1 MSLGVKFNSYIIIK
15 KLILT
20 LVYFSL
26 LVSCSTETDSKP
38 NIIII
43 LADDAGY
50 SDFGFMGSDEIK
62 TPNLD
67 QLAFD
72 GVTFNNAYVS
82 ASVCS
87 PSRAGLLTGM
97 YQQRFGHECNLDS
110 DVNNSFD
117 PNQITIAEALK
128 TQGYNTG
135 LIGKWHLGDKTQNH
149 PLKNGFDYFWG
160 FISGARNYFYDPN
173 EEFRNSIR
181 NVVENYTQTKFDGYL
196 TDVLGDKAIGFI
208 NKNHQSNN
216 PFFLFLSFNAPH
228 TPMHAKDDVLEKFK
242 DNPRQV
248 YASMMWSMDEAIGN
262 VVEAL
267 KENDQ
272 YDNTIIYFLSDNG
285 AAMSNDASPFPFKGW
300 KGNQYEGGIKTPMIM
315 TWKNK
320 IKSNTQFDGFISAL
334 DIFKT
339 SLEASNVNKEYM
351 INADGKNIMN
361 YLNDNNI
368 KNENLFWRKD
378 KMATV
383 RSGDYKLIRLNDTST
398 VLYNIKKN
406 YFEDF
411 DLKINESQVHDS
423 LLKLLSSWENTLIDP
438 NWIENKNWNIVTEM
452 IYEDLMANRDI
463 RALSPKDLNNSIK

>member
-1 MSLGVKFNSYIIIK
+1 MFSSE
-15 KLILT
+15 KLPI
-20 LVYFSL
+20 SL
-26 LVSCSTETDSKP
+26 LMKRLIISLVCFSILFSCSIDSDSKP

-62 TPNLD
+62 TPNID
-67 QLAFD
+67 QLALD

-128 TQGYNTG
+128 TEGYNTG

-173 EEFRNSIR
+173 EKSRNSIR
-181 NVVENYTQTKFDGYL
+181 NVVENYSETNFEGYL
-196 TDVLGDKAIGFI
+196 TDVLGNKAVNFI
-208 NKNHQSNN
+208 DKNHQSNT

-228 TPMHAKDDVLEKFK
+228 TPMQAKNEVLEKFK
-242 DNPRQV
+242 DNPRSV

-262 VVEAL
+262 VIDGL
-267 KENDQ
+267 KENNQ

-339 SLEASNVNKEYM
+339 SLEASNVDKEFM
-351 INADGKNIMN
+351 MNADGKNIMN
-361 YLNDNNI
+361 FLNDNNI

-383 RSGDYKLIRLNDTST
+383 RSGNYKLIRLNDTST

-406 YFEDF
+406 YFED
-411 DLKINESQVHDS
+411 DNIKSKQSKIHDS
-423 LLKLLSSWENTLIDP
+423 LLILLSDWEKRLINP

-452 IYEDLMANRDI
+452 IYQDLMGNKDI
-463 RALSPKDLNNSIK
+463 RAVSPRDLN

>member
-1 MSLGVKFNSYIIIK
+1 MK
-15 KLILT
+15 KLALFFVCILT
-20 LVYFSL
+20 LI
-26 LVSCSTETDSKP
+26 SCSSINDSKP

-67 QLAFD
+67 QLALD
-72 GVTFNNAYVS
+72 GVIFNNAYVS

-128 TQGYNTG
+128 TEGYSTG

-173 EEFRNSIR
+173 EVNRNSIR
-181 NVVENYTQTKFDGYL
+181 NVVENYSQTNFEGYL
-196 TDVLGDKAIGFI
+196 TDVLGEKAIRFI
-208 NKNHQSNN
+208 DKNNQSNN

-228 TPMHAKDDVLEKFK
+228 TPMQAKEEVLEKFK

-248 YASMMWSMDEAIGN
+248 YASMMWSMDEAIGH
-262 VVEAL
+262 VIDAL
-267 KENDQ
+267 KENNQ

-285 AAMSNDASPFPFKGW
+285 AAMSNNASPFPYKGW
-300 KGNQYEGGIKTPMIM
+300 KGNQFEGGIKTPMIM

-334 DIFKT
+334 DIFIT
-339 SLEASNVNKEYM
+339 SLEVSNVNDDLM
-351 INADGKNIMN
+351 ANADGKNIMN
-361 YLNDNNI
+361 YLNDNTI
-368 KNENLFWRKD
+368 QNENLFWRKD

-383 RSGDYKLIRLNDTST
+383 RSGNYKLIKLNDTST
-398 VLYNIKKN
+398 VLYNIENN
-406 YFEDF
+406 YFEDL
-411 DLKINESQVHDS
+411 DLKLKEPSVHDS
-423 LLKLLSSWENTLIDP
+423 LFKLLLAWEDSLIDP
-438 NWIENKNWNIVTEM
+438 NWIENKDWNIVTEM
-452 IYEDLMANRDI
+452 IYEDLMANKDI
-463 RALSPKDLNNSIK
+463 RAVSPKDLN

>member
-1 MSLGVKFNSYIIIK
+1 MKR
-15 KLILT
+15 LIL
-20 LVYFSL
+20 LFVFISI
-26 LVSCSTETDSKP
+26 LVSCSSKTDSIP

-67 QLAFD
+67 QLALD

-267 KENDQ
+267 KENNQ

-320 IKSNTQFDGFISAL
+320 IKSNTHFDGFISAL
-334 DIFKT
+334 DIYKT
-339 SLEASNVNKEYM
+339 SLEASKVNNEYM

-383 RSGDYKLIRLNDTST
+383 RSGNYKLIRLNDTST
-398 VLYNIKKN
+398 VLYNIEKN

-411 DLKINESQVHDS
+411 DLKLKEPKVHDS
-423 LLKLLSSWENTLIDP
+423 LFSLLSKWENRLINP

-452 IYEDLMANRDI
+452 IYEDLMANSYI
-463 RALSPKDLNNSIK
+463 RAVSPKDLN

>member
-1 MSLGVKFNSYIIIK
+1 MKR
-15 KLILT
+15 LIL
-20 LVYFSL
+20 LFGFISI
-26 LVSCSTETDSKP
+26 LVSCSTKTDSIP

-67 QLAFD
+67 QLALD

-128 TQGYNTG
+128 TKGYNTG

-181 NVVENYTQTKFDGYL
+181 NVVENYSQTKFDGYL

-208 NKNHQSNN
+208 NKNHESNN

-267 KENDQ
+267 KENNQ

-339 SLEASNVNKEYM
+339 SLEASKVNNEYM

-398 VLYNIKKN
+398 VLYNIEKN

-411 DLKINESQVHDS
+411 DLKLKEPKVHDS
-423 LLKLLSSWENTLIDP
+423 LFGLLYKWENTLIDP
-438 NWIENKNWNIVTEM
+438 NWIENKKWNIVTEM
-452 IYEDLMANRDI
+452 IYEDLMANRNI
-463 RALSPKDLNNSIK
+463 RAVSPKDLN

>member
-1 MSLGVKFNSYIIIK
+1 MSSGVKFNSHIIIK
-15 KLILT
+15 KLILA
-20 LVYFSL
+20 LGCFSL
-26 LVSCSTETDSKP
+26 LVSCSSKTDSKP

-128 TQGYNTG
+128 TEGYNTG

-196 TDVLGDKAIGFI
+196 TDVLGDKAICFI
-208 NKNHQSNN
+208 NKNHESNN

-228 TPMHAKDDVLEKFK
+228 TPMHAKDDILEKFK
-242 DNPRQV
+242 DNPRRV

-339 SLEASNVNKEYM
+339 SLEASSVNKEYM

-411 DLKINESQVHDS
+411 DLKINEPQLHDS

-463 RALSPKDLNNSIK
+463 RALSPKDLNNSVK

>member
-1 MSLGVKFNSYIIIK
+1 MSSGVKFNSHIIIK
-15 KLILT
+15 KLILA
-20 LVYFSL
+20 LGCFSL
-26 LVSCSTETDSKP
+26 LVSCSSKTDSKP

-128 TQGYNTG
+128 TEGYNTG

-228 TPMHAKDDVLEKFK
+228 TPMHAKDDILEKFK
-242 DNPRQV
+242 DNPRRV

-339 SLEASNVNKEYM
+339 SLEVSNVKKEFM

-361 YLNDNNI
+361 YLNNNI
-368 KNENLFWRKD
+368 RNENLFWRKD

-411 DLKINESQVHDS
+411 DLKINEPQLHDS

-463 RALSPKDLNNSIK
+463 RALSPKDLNNSVK

>member
-1 MSLGVKFNSYIIIK
+1 MSLGEKFNSYIIIK
-15 KLILT
+15 KLILA
-20 LVYFSL
+20 LGCFSL
-26 LVSCSTETDSKP
+26 LLSCSSKTYSKP

-267 KENDQ
+267 KEKDQ

-452 IYEDLMANRDI
+452 IYEDLMANKEI
-463 RALSPKDLNNSIK
+463 RAVSPRDLN

>member
-1 MSLGVKFNSYIIIK
+1 MKKII
-15 KLILT
+15 LI
-20 LVYFSL
+20 FGCISIL
-26 LVSCSTETDSKP
+26 LSCSSKTDSKP
-38 NIIII
+38 NVIII

-67 QLAFD
+67 QLALD

-128 TQGYNTG
+128 TEGYSTG
-135 LIGKWHLGDKTQNH
+135 LIGKWHLGDKKQNH
-149 PLKNGFDYFWG
+149 PLNNGFDYFWG

-173 EEFRNSIR
+173 EVNRNSIR
-181 NVVENYTQTKFDGYL
+181 NVVENYSQTKFDGYL
-196 TDVLGDKAIGFI
+196 TDVLGDKAISFI
-208 NKNHQSNN
+208 DKNYQSNN

-228 TPMHAKDDVLEKFK
+228 TPMHAKKEVLEKFK
-242 DNPRQV
+242 DNPRKV

-262 VVEAL
+262 VIKSL
-267 KENDQ
+267 KENNQ

-339 SLEASNVNKEYM
+339 SLEVSNVNKDLM
-351 INADGKNIMN
+351 IKADGKNIMN
-361 YLNDNNI
+361 HLNDNTI
-368 KNENLFWRKD
+368 TNENLFWRKD

-383 RSGDYKLIRLNDTST
+383 RSGKYKLIRLNDTST
-398 VLYNIKKN
+398 VLYNIENN
-406 YFEDF
+406 YFENI
-411 DLKINESQVHDS
+411 DLKMKELYVHDS
-423 LLKLLSSWENTLIDP
+423 LLNMLSKWEMSLIEP
-438 NWIENKNWNIVTEM
+438 NWIENKNWNVVTEM
-452 IYEDLMANRDI
+452 IYQDLMANRDI
-463 RALSPKDLNNSIK
+463 RAVSPRDIN

>member
-1 MSLGVKFNSYIIIK
+1 MKQ
-15 KLILT
+15 LILA
-20 LVYFSL
+20 LGCFSL

-128 TQGYNTG
+128 TEGYNTG

-181 NVVENYTQTKFDGYL
+181 NVVENYTQTRFDGYL

-208 NKNHQSNN
+208 NKNHESNN

-267 KENDQ
+267 KENNQ

-339 SLEASNVNKEYM
+339 SLEVSNVNKEYM

-361 YLNDNNI
+361 FLNDNNI

-378 KMATV
+378 KMATI

-423 LLKLLSSWENTLIDP
+423 LLKLLSSWENTLINP

-463 RALSPKDLNNSIK
+463 RAVSPKDLNNSVK

>member
-1 MSLGVKFNSYIIIK
+1 MKIFIKSILIIPF
-15 KLILT
+15 LIVT
-20 LVYFSL
+20 FS
-26 LVSCSTETDSKP
+26 CTDSKP
-38 NIIII
+38 NILII

-67 QLAFD
+67 KLASD

-128 TQGYNTG
+128 TKGYRTG
-135 LIGKWHLGDKTQNH
+135 LIGKWHLGDKKQNH
-149 PLKNGFDYFWG
+149 PLNNGFDYFWG
-160 FISGARNYFYDPN
+160 FISGARNYFYNPS
-173 EEFRNSIR
+173 EESRNSIR
-181 NVVENYTQTKFDGYL
+181 NVVENNSPTKFDGYL
-196 TDVLGDKAIGFI
+196 TDVLGDKAVDFI
-208 NKNHQSNN
+208 EKNHQSNS

-228 TPMHAKDDVLEKFK
+228 TPMQAKKEVLEKFK
-242 DNPRQV
+242 DNPRKV
-248 YASMMWSMDEAIGN
+248 YASMMWSMDEAIGSVIN
-262 VVEAL
+262 EL
-267 KENDQ
+267 KENGQ
-272 YDNTIIYFLSDNG
+272 YNNTIIYFLSDNG
-285 AAMSNDASPFPFKGW
+285 ATSSKSSSSPFPFKGW

-320 IKSNTQFDGFISAL
+320 IKPNTQFNGFISSL

-339 SLEASNVNKEYM
+339 SLEVSNVDKSSM
-351 INADGKNIMN
+351 KNADGKNIMIS
-361 YLNDNNI
+361 LNNKTI
-368 KNENLFWRKD
+368 ENEDLFWRKD

-383 RSGDYKLIRLNDTST
+383 RSGNYKLIRLNDTST

-406 YFEDF
+406 YYEDL
-411 DLKINESQVHDS
+411 DLKTKESNIHDS
-423 LLKLLSSWENTLIDP
+423 LFKKLSNWEMSLIKP

-452 IYEDLMANRDI
+452 IYQDLMSNKEI
-463 RALSPKDLNNSIK
+463 RAFSPKDIKK

>member
-1 MSLGVKFNSYIIIK
+1 MKRLIISLVCFS
-15 KLILT
+15 IL
-20 LVYFSL
+20 F
-26 LVSCSTETDSKP
+26 SCSIDSDSKP

-62 TPNLD
+62 TPNID
-67 QLAFD
+67 QLALD

-128 TQGYNTG
+128 TEGYNTG

-173 EEFRNSIR
+173 EKSRNSIR
-181 NVVENYTQTKFDGYL
+181 NVVENYSETNFEGYL
-196 TDVLGDKAIGFI
+196 TDVLGNKAVNFI
-208 NKNHQSNN
+208 DKNHQSNT

-228 TPMHAKDDVLEKFK
+228 TPMQAKNEVLEKFK
-242 DNPRQV
+242 DNPRSV

-262 VVEAL
+262 VIDGL
-267 KENDQ
+267 KENNQ

-285 AAMSNDASPFPFKGW
+285 AAMSNDASPFPYKGW

-320 IKSNTQFDGFISAL
+320 IESNTQFDGFISAL

-339 SLEASNVNKEYM
+339 SLEASNVNKEFM

-361 YLNDNNI
+361 FLNDNNI

-406 YFEDF
+406 YYEDF

-452 IYEDLMANRDI
+452 IYQDLMGNEDI
-463 RALSPKDLNNSIK
+463 RALSPRDLN

>member
-1 MSLGVKFNSYIIIK
+1 MK
-15 KLILT
+15 KLALFFVCILT
-20 LVYFSL
+20 LI
-26 LVSCSTETDSKP
+26 SCSSINDSKP

-67 QLAFD
+67 QLALD
-72 GVTFNNAYVS
+72 GVIFNNAYVS

-117 PNQITIAEALK
+117 PNQVTIAEALK
-128 TQGYNTG
+128 TEGYTTG
-135 LIGKWHLGDKTQNH
+135 LVGKWHLGDKTQNH

-173 EEFRNSIR
+173 EVNRNSIR
-181 NVVENYTQTKFDGYL
+181 NVVENYSQTNFEGYL
-196 TDVLGDKAIGFI
+196 TDVLGEKAIRFI
-208 NKNHQSNN
+208 DKNNQSNN

-228 TPMHAKDDVLEKFK
+228 TPMQSKEEVLEKFK

-248 YASMMWSMDEAIGN
+248 YASMMWSMDEAIGH
-262 VVEAL
+262 VIDAL
-267 KENDQ
+267 KENNQ

-285 AAMSNDASPFPFKGW
+285 AAMSNNASPFPYKGW
-300 KGNQYEGGIKTPMIM
+300 KGNQFEGGIKTPMIM

-339 SLEASNVNKEYM
+339 SLEVSNVNDDLM
-351 INADGKNIMN
+351 ANADGKNIMN
-361 YLNDNNI
+361 YLNDNTI
-368 KNENLFWRKD
+368 QNENLFWRKD

-383 RSGDYKLIRLNDTST
+383 RSGNYKLIKLNDTST
-398 VLYNIKKN
+398 VLYNIENN
-406 YFEDF
+406 YFEDL
-411 DLKINESQVHDS
+411 DLKLKEPSVHDS
-423 LLKLLSSWENTLIDP
+423 LFKLLLAWEDRLIDP
-438 NWIENKNWNIVTEM
+438 NWIENKDWNIVTEM
-452 IYEDLMANRDI
+452 IYEDLMANKDI
-463 RALSPKDLNNSIK
+463 RAVSPKDLN

>member
-1 MSLGVKFNSYIIIK
+1 MK
-15 KLILT
+15 KLALFFGCILT
-20 LVYFSL
+20 LV
-26 LVSCSTETDSKP
+26 SCSSIYDSKP

-67 QLAFD
+67 QLALD
-72 GVTFNNAYVS
+72 GVVFNNAYVS

-128 TQGYNTG
+128 TEGYTTG

-173 EEFRNSIR
+173 EVNRNSIR
-181 NVVENYTQTKFDGYL
+181 NVVENYSQTNFEGYL
-196 TDVLGDKAIGFI
+196 TDVLGEKAISFI
-208 NKNHQSNN
+208 DKNNQSNN

-228 TPMHAKDDVLEKFK
+228 TPMQAKEEVLEKFK
-242 DNPRQV
+242 NNPRQV
-248 YASMMWSMDEAIGN
+248 YASMMWSMDEAIGH
-262 VVEAL
+262 VIDAL
-267 KENDQ
+267 KENNQ

-285 AAMSNDASPFPFKGW
+285 AAMSNNASPFPYKGW
-300 KGNQYEGGIKTPMIM
+300 KGNQFEGGIKTPMIM

-339 SLEASNVNKEYM
+339 SLEVSNVNDDLM
-351 INADGKNIMN
+351 ANADGKNIMN
-361 YLNDNNI
+361 YLNDNTIQN
-368 KNENLFWRKD
+368 KNLFWRKD

-383 RSGDYKLIRLNDTST
+383 RSGNYKLIRLNDTST
-398 VLYNIKKN
+398 VLYNIENN
-406 YFEDF
+406 YFEDL
-411 DLKINESQVHDS
+411 DLKFKEPSVHDS
-423 LLKLLSSWENTLIDP
+423 LFKLLLAWEDRLIDP
-438 NWIENKNWNIVTEM
+438 NWIENKDWNIVTEM
-452 IYEDLMANRDI
+452 IYEDLMANKDV
-463 RALSPKDLNNSIK
+463 RAVSPKDLN

>member
-1 MSLGVKFNSYIIIK
+1 MK
-15 KLILT
+15 KLALFFGCILT
-20 LVYFSL
+20 LL
-26 LVSCSTETDSKP
+26 SCSSINDSKP

-72 GVTFNNAYVS
+72 GVVFNNAYVS

-128 TQGYNTG
+128 TEGYNNG

-173 EEFRNSIR
+173 EVNRNSIR
-181 NVVENYTQTKFDGYL
+181 NVVENYSQTKFEGYL
-196 TDVLGDKAIGFI
+196 TDVLGEKAISFI
-208 NKNHQSNN
+208 DKNNQSNN

-228 TPMHAKDDVLEKFK
+228 TPMQAKEEVLQKFK

-262 VVEAL
+262 VIDAL
-267 KENDQ
+267 KENNQ

-285 AAMSNDASPFPFKGW
+285 AAMSNNASPFPYKGW
-300 KGNQYEGGIKTPMIM
+300 KGNQYEGGIKTPMVM

-339 SLEASNVNKEYM
+339 SLEVSNVNDELM
-351 INADGKNIMN
+351 VNADGKNIMN
-361 YLNDNNI
+361 YLNDNI
-368 KNENLFWRKD
+368 IQNENLFWRKD

-383 RSGDYKLIRLNDTST
+383 RSGNYKLIRLNDTST
-398 VLYNIKKN
+398 VLYNIEN
-406 YFEDF
+406 NFFEDL
-411 DLKINESQVHDS
+411 DLKLIEPSIHDS
-423 LLKLLSSWENTLIDP
+423 LFKLLLAWEDRMIDP
-438 NWIENKNWNIVTEM
+438 NWIENKDWNIVTEM
-452 IYEDLMANRDI
+452 IYEDLMANKNI
-463 RALSPKDLNNSIK
+463 RAVSPKDLN

>member
-1 MSLGVKFNSYIIIK
+1 MKR
-15 KLILT
+15 LIL
-20 LVYFSL
+20 LFGFISI
-26 LVSCSTETDSKP
+26 LVSCSSKTDSIP

-67 QLAFD
+67 QLALD

-128 TQGYNTG
+128 TEGYNTG
-135 LIGKWHLGDKTQNH
+135 LIGKWHLGDKAQNH

-181 NVVENYTQTKFDGYL
+181 NVVENYSQTKFDGYL

-208 NKNHQSNN
+208 NKNHESNN

-267 KENDQ
+267 KENNQ

-320 IKSNTQFDGFISAL
+320 IKSNTHFDGFISAL
-334 DIFKT
+334 DIYKT
-339 SLEASNVNKEYM
+339 SLEASKVNKKYM

-383 RSGDYKLIRLNDTST
+383 RSGNYKLIRLNDTST
-398 VLYNIKKN
+398 VLYNIEKN

-411 DLKINESQVHDS
+411 DLKLKEPKVHDS
-423 LLKLLSSWENTLIDP
+423 LFSLLSKWENRLINP

-452 IYEDLMANRDI
+452 IYEDLMANSYI
-463 RALSPKDLNNSIK
+463 RAVSPKDLN

>member
-1 MSLGVKFNSYIIIK
+1 MKQ
-15 KLILT
+15 LILA
-20 LVYFSL
+20 LGCFSL
-26 LVSCSTETDSKP
+26 LVSCSTEIDSKP

-128 TQGYNTG
+128 TEGYNTG

-181 NVVENYTQTKFDGYL
+181 NVVENYNQTRFDGYL

-208 NKNHQSNN
+208 NKNHESNN

-248 YASMMWSMDEAIGN
+248 YASMMWSMDEAIGS
-262 VVEAL
+262 VIEAL

-361 YLNDNNI
+361 FLNDNNI

-452 IYEDLMANRDI
+452 IYEDLMANGDI
-463 RALSPKDLNNSIK
+463 RALSPKDLNNSVK

>member
-1 MSLGVKFNSYIIIK
+1 MFSSE
-15 KLILT
+15 KLPI
-20 LVYFSL
+20 SL
-26 LVSCSTETDSKP
+26 LMKRLIISLVCFSILFSCSIESDSKP

-62 TPNLD
+62 TPNID
-67 QLAFD
+67 QLALD

-128 TQGYNTG
+128 TEGYNTG

-173 EEFRNSIR
+173 EKSRNSIR
-181 NVVENYTQTKFDGYL
+181 NVVENYSETNFEGYL
-196 TDVLGDKAIGFI
+196 TDVLGNKAVNFI
-208 NKNHQSNN
+208 DKNHQSNT

-228 TPMHAKDDVLEKFK
+228 TPMQAKNEVLEKFK
-242 DNPRQV
+242 DNPRRV

-262 VVEAL
+262 VIDGL
-267 KENDQ
+267 KENNQ

-339 SLEASNVNKEYM
+339 SLEASNVDKEFM
-351 INADGKNIMN
+351 MNADGKNIMN

-383 RSGDYKLIRLNDTST
+383 RSGNYKLIRLNDTST

-406 YFEDF
+406 YFED
-411 DLKINESQVHDS
+411 DNIKSKQSKIHDS
-423 LLKLLSSWENTLIDP
+423 LLILLSNWEKRLINP

-452 IYEDLMANRDI
+452 IYQDLIGNKDI
-463 RALSPKDLNNSIK
+463 RALSPRDLN

>member
-1 MSLGVKFNSYIIIK
+1 MKKII
-15 KLILT
+15 LI
-20 LVYFSL
+20 FGCISIL
-26 LVSCSTETDSKP
+26 LSCSSKTDSKP
-38 NIIII
+38 NVIII

-67 QLAFD
+67 QLALD

-128 TQGYNTG
+128 TEGYSTG
-135 LIGKWHLGDKTQNH
+135 LIGKWHLGDKKQNH
-149 PLKNGFDYFWG
+149 PLNNGFDYFWG

-173 EEFRNSIR
+173 EVNRNSIR
-181 NVVENYTQTKFDGYL
+181 NVVENYSQTKFDGYL
-196 TDVLGDKAIGFI
+196 TDVLGDKAISFI
-208 NKNHQSNN
+208 DKNYQSNN

-228 TPMHAKDDVLEKFK
+228 TPMHAKKEVLEKFK
-242 DNPRQV
+242 DNPRKV

-262 VVEAL
+262 VIESL
-267 KENDQ
+267 KENNQ

-339 SLEASNVNKEYM
+339 SLEVSNVNKDLM

-361 YLNDNNI
+361 YLNDNTI
-368 KNENLFWRKD
+368 TNENLFWRKD

-383 RSGDYKLIRLNDTST
+383 RSGNYKLIRLNDTST
-398 VLYNIKKN
+398 VLYNIENN
-406 YFEDF
+406 YFEDI
-411 DLKINESQVHDS
+411 DLKMKELYVHDS
-423 LLKLLSSWENTLIDP
+423 LLNMLSKWEMSLIEP
-438 NWIENKNWNIVTEM
+438 NWIENKNWNVVTEM
-452 IYEDLMANRDI
+452 IYQDLMANRDI
-463 RALSPKDLNNSIK
+463 RAVSPRDIN

>member
-1 MSLGVKFNSYIIIK
+1 MK
-15 KLILT
+15 KLALFFGCILT
-20 LVYFSL
+20 LV
-26 LVSCSTETDSKP
+26 SCSSINDSKP

-67 QLAFD
+67 QLALD
-72 GVTFNNAYVS
+72 GVVFNNAYVS

-128 TQGYNTG
+128 TEGYTTG

-173 EEFRNSIR
+173 EVNRNSIR
-181 NVVENYTQTKFDGYL
+181 NVVENYSQTKFEGYL
-196 TDVLGDKAIGFI
+196 TDVLGEKAISFI
-208 NKNHQSNN
+208 DKNNQSNN

-228 TPMHAKDDVLEKFK
+228 TPMQAKEEVLEKFK

-262 VVEAL
+262 VIDAL
-267 KENDQ
+267 KENNQ

-285 AAMSNDASPFPFKGW
+285 AAMSNNASPFPYKGW

-339 SLEASNVNKEYM
+339 SLEVSNVNDELM
-351 INADGKNIMN
+351 VNADGKNIMN
-361 YLNDNNI
+361 YLNDNI
-368 KNENLFWRKD
+368 IQNENLFWRKD

-383 RSGDYKLIRLNDTST
+383 RSGNYKLIRLNDTST
-398 VLYNIKKN
+398 VLYNIEN
-406 YFEDF
+406 NFFEDL
-411 DLKINESQVHDS
+411 DLKLIEPLIHDS
-423 LLKLLSSWENTLIDP
+423 LFKLLSSWEDRLIDP
-438 NWIENKNWNIVTEM
+438 NWIENKDWNIVTEM
-452 IYEDLMANRDI
+452 IYEDLMANKDI
-463 RALSPKDLNNSIK
+463 RAMSPKDLN

>member
-1 MSLGVKFNSYIIIK
+1 MKRLIISLVCFS
-15 KLILT
+15 IL
-20 LVYFSL
+20 F
-26 LVSCSTETDSKP
+26 SCSIDSDSKP

-62 TPNLD
+62 TPNID
-67 QLAFD
+67 QLALD

-128 TQGYNTG
+128 TEGYNTG

-173 EEFRNSIR
+173 EKSRNSIR
-181 NVVENYTQTKFDGYL
+181 NVVENYSETNFEGYL
-196 TDVLGDKAIGFI
+196 TDVLGNKAVNFI
-208 NKNHQSNN
+208 DKNHQSNT

-228 TPMHAKDDVLEKFK
+228 TPMQAKNEVLEKFK
-242 DNPRQV
+242 DNPRRV

-262 VVEAL
+262 VIDGL
-267 KENDQ
+267 KENNQ

-285 AAMSNDASPFPFKGW
+285 AAMSNDASPFPYKGW

-320 IKSNTQFDGFISAL
+320 IESNTQFDGFISAL

-339 SLEASNVNKEYM
+339 SLEASNVNKEFM

-361 YLNDNNI
+361 FLNDNNI

-406 YFEDF
+406 YYEDF

-452 IYEDLMANRDI
+452 IYQDLMGNKDI
-463 RALSPKDLNNSIK
+463 RALSPRDLN

>member
-1 MSLGVKFNSYIIIK
+1 MSSGVKFNSHIIIK
-15 KLILT
+15 KLILA
-20 LVYFSL
+20 LGCFSL
-26 LVSCSTETDSKP
+26 LVSCSIKTDSKP

-67 QLAFD
+67 QLALD
-72 GVTFNNAYVS
+72 GITFNNAYVS

-262 VVEAL
+262 VVESL
-267 KENDQ
+267 KENNQ

-320 IKSNTQFDGFISAL
+320 IKSNSKFGGFISAL

-339 SLEASNVNKEYM
+339 SLEASNVNQELM
-351 INADGKNIMN
+351 VNADGKNIMD
-361 YLNDNNI
+361 YLNDNTI

-383 RSGDYKLIRLNDTST
+383 RSGNYKLIRLNDTST
-398 VLYNIKKN
+398 VLYNIEKN

-411 DLKINESQVHDS
+411 DLKLKEPKVHDS
-423 LLKLLSSWENTLIDP
+423 LFGLLSKWENTLIDP

-463 RALSPKDLNNSIK
+463 RALSPKDLNNSVK

>member
-1 MSLGVKFNSYIIIK
+1 MK
-15 KLILT
+15 KLALFFGCILI
-20 LVYFSL
+20 
-26 LVSCSTETDSKP
+26 LVSCSSINDSKP

-50 SDFGFMGSDEIK
+50 SDFGFMGSVEIK

-67 QLAFD
+67 QLALD

-128 TQGYNTG
+128 TEGYTTG

-160 FISGARNYFYDPN
+160 FISGARNYFYNPN
-173 EEFRNSIR
+173 EVNRNSIR
-181 NVVENYTQTKFDGYL
+181 NVVENYSQTKFEGYL
-196 TDVLGDKAIGFI
+196 TDVLGEKAISFI
-208 NKNHQSNN
+208 DKNNQSNN

-228 TPMHAKDDVLEKFK
+228 TPMQAKEEVLQKFK

-262 VVEAL
+262 VINAL
-267 KENDQ
+267 KENNQ

-285 AAMSNDASPFPFKGW
+285 AAMSNNASPFPFKGW
-300 KGNQYEGGIKTPMIM
+300 KGNQFEGGIKTPMIM

-339 SLEASNVNKEYM
+339 SLEVSNVNDELM
-351 INADGKNIMN
+351 VNADGKNIMN
-361 YLNDNNI
+361 YLNDNI
-368 KNENLFWRKD
+368 IQNENLFWRKD

-383 RSGDYKLIRLNDTST
+383 RSGNYKLIRLNDTST
-398 VLYNIKKN
+398 VLYNIEN
-406 YFEDF
+406 NLFEDL
-411 DLKINESQVHDS
+411 DLKLIKRSIHDS
-423 LLKLLSSWENTLIDP
+423 LFKLLSAWEDRLIDP
-438 NWIENKNWNIVTEM
+438 NWIENKDWNIVTEM
-452 IYEDLMANRDI
+452 IYEDLMANKNI
-463 RALSPKDLNNSIK
+463 RAVSPKDLN

>member
-1 MSLGVKFNSYIIIK
+1 MKR
-15 KLILT
+15 LIL
-20 LVYFSL
+20 LFVFISI
-26 LVSCSTETDSKP
+26 LVSCSSKTDSIP

-67 QLAFD
+67 QLALD

-128 TQGYNTG
+128 TEGYNTG
-135 LIGKWHLGDKTQNH
+135 LIGKWHLGDKAQNH

-181 NVVENYTQTKFDGYL
+181 NVVENYSQTKFDGYL

-208 NKNHQSNN
+208 NKNHESNN

-267 KENDQ
+267 KENNQ

-320 IKSNTQFDGFISAL
+320 IKSKTEFDGFISAL
-334 DIFKT
+334 DIYKT
-339 SLEASNVNKEYM
+339 SLEASKVNNEYM

-383 RSGDYKLIRLNDTST
+383 RSGNYKLIRLNDTST
-398 VLYNIKKN
+398 VLYNIEKN

-411 DLKINESQVHDS
+411 DLKLKEPKVHDS
-423 LLKLLSSWENTLIDP
+423 LFSLLSKWENRLINP
-438 NWIENKNWNIVTEM
+438 NWIENKNWNIITEM
-452 IYEDLMANRDI
+452 IYEDLMANSDI
-463 RALSPKDLNNSIK
+463 RAVSPKDLN

>member
-1 MSLGVKFNSYIIIK
+1 ME
-15 KLILT
+15 KLILI
-20 LVYFSL
+20 FGCISIL
-26 LVSCSTETDSKP
+26 LSCSSKTDSKP
-38 NIIII
+38 NVIII

-67 QLAFD
+67 QLALD

-128 TQGYNTG
+128 TEGYSTG
-135 LIGKWHLGDKTQNH
+135 LIGKWHLGDKKQNH
-149 PLKNGFDYFWG
+149 PLNNGFDYFWG

-173 EEFRNSIR
+173 EVNRNSIR
-181 NVVENYTQTKFDGYL
+181 NVVENYSQTNFDGYL
-196 TDVLGDKAIGFI
+196 TDVLGDKAISFI
-208 NKNHQSNN
+208 DKNYQSNN

-228 TPMHAKDDVLEKFK
+228 TPMHAKKEVLEKFK
-242 DNPRQV
+242 DNPRKV

-262 VVEAL
+262 VIESL
-267 KENDQ
+267 KENNQ

-339 SLEASNVNKEYM
+339 SLEVSNVNKDLM
-351 INADGKNIMN
+351 IKADGKNIMN
-361 YLNDNNI
+361 NLNNNI
-368 KNENLFWRKD
+368 ITNENLFWRKD

-383 RSGDYKLIRLNDTST
+383 RSGNYKLIRLNDTST
-398 VLYNIKKN
+398 VLYNIENN
-406 YFEDF
+406 YFEDI
-411 DLKINESQVHDS
+411 DLKMKELYVHDS
-423 LLKLLSSWENTLIDP
+423 LLNMLSKWEMSLIEP
-438 NWIENKNWNIVTEM
+438 NWIENKNWNVVTEM
-452 IYEDLMANRDI
+452 IYQDLMANRDI
-463 RALSPKDLNNSIK
+463 RAVSPRDLN

>member
-1 MSLGVKFNSYIIIK
+1 MKQ
-15 KLILT
+15 LILA
-20 LVYFSL
+20 LGCFSL

-128 TQGYNTG
+128 TEGYNTG

-181 NVVENYTQTKFDGYL
+181 NVVENYTQTRFDGYL

-208 NKNHQSNN
+208 NKNHESNN

-248 YASMMWSMDEAIGN
+248 YASMMWSMDEAIGS
-262 VVEAL
+262 VIEAL

-339 SLEASNVNKEYM
+339 SLEVSNVNKEYM

-361 YLNDNNI
+361 FLNDNNI

-463 RALSPKDLNNSIK
+463 RAVSPKDLNNSVK

>member
-1 MSLGVKFNSYIIIK
+1 MK
-15 KLILT
+15 KLALFFVCILT
-20 LVYFSL
+20 LV
-26 LVSCSTETDSKP
+26 SCSSINDSKP

-67 QLAFD
+67 QLALD

-128 TQGYNTG
+128 TEGYTTG

-160 FISGARNYFYDPN
+160 FISGARNYFYDPDEVN
-173 EEFRNSIR
+173 RNSIR
-181 NVVENYTQTKFDGYL
+181 NVVENYSQTNFEGYL
-196 TDVLGDKAIGFI
+196 TDVLGEKAISFI
-208 NKNHQSNN
+208 DKSNQSNN

-228 TPMHAKDDVLEKFK
+228 TPMQAKEEVLEKFK
-242 DNPRQV
+242 NNPRQV

-262 VVEAL
+262 VIDVL
-267 KENDQ
+267 KENNQ

-285 AAMSNDASPFPFKGW
+285 AAMSNNASPFPYKGW
-300 KGNQYEGGIKTPMIM
+300 KGNQFEGGIKTPMIM

-339 SLEASNVNKEYM
+339 SLEVSNVNDELM
-351 INADGKNIMN
+351 VNADGKNIMN
-361 YLNDNNI
+361 YLNDNI
-368 KNENLFWRKD
+368 IQNENLFWRKD

-383 RSGDYKLIRLNDTST
+383 RSGNYKLIRLNDTST
-398 VLYNIKKN
+398 VLYNIENN
-406 YFEDF
+406 YFEDL
-411 DLKINESQVHDS
+411 DLKLKEPSVHDS
-423 LLKLLSSWENTLIDP
+423 LFKLLLAWEDRMIDP
-438 NWIENKNWNIVTEM
+438 NWIENKDWNIVTEM
-452 IYEDLMANRDI
+452 IYEDLMANKNI
-463 RALSPKDLNNSIK
+463 RAVSPKDLN

>member
-1 MSLGVKFNSYIIIK
+1 ME
-15 KLILT
+15 KLILI
-20 LVYFSL
+20 FGCISIL
-26 LVSCSTETDSKP
+26 LSCSSKTDSKP

-67 QLAFD
+67 QLALD

-128 TQGYNTG
+128 TEGYSTG
-135 LIGKWHLGDKTQNH
+135 LIGKWHLGDKKQNH
-149 PLKNGFDYFWG
+149 PLNNGFDYFWG

-173 EEFRNSIR
+173 EVNRNSIR
-181 NVVENYTQTKFDGYL
+181 NVVENYSQTNFDGYL
-196 TDVLGDKAIGFI
+196 TDVLGDKAISFI
-208 NKNHQSNN
+208 DKNYQSNN

-228 TPMHAKDDVLEKFK
+228 TPMHAKKEVLEKFK
-242 DNPRQV
+242 DNPRKV

-262 VVEAL
+262 VIESL
-267 KENDQ
+267 KENKQ

-339 SLEASNVNKEYM
+339 SLEVSNVNKDLM
-351 INADGKNIMN
+351 IKADGKNIMN
-361 YLNDNNI
+361 NLNNNI
-368 KNENLFWRKD
+368 ITNENLFWRKD

-383 RSGDYKLIRLNDTST
+383 RSGNYKLIRLNDTST
-398 VLYNIKKN
+398 VLYNIENN
-406 YFEDF
+406 YFEDI
-411 DLKINESQVHDS
+411 DLKMKELYVHDS
-423 LLKLLSSWENTLIDP
+423 LLNMLSKWEMSLIDP
-438 NWIENKNWNIVTEM
+438 NWIENKNWNVVTEM
-452 IYEDLMANRDI
+452 IYQDLMANRDI
-463 RALSPKDLNNSIK
+463 RAVSPRDLN

>member
-1 MSLGVKFNSYIIIK
+1 MK
-15 KLILT
+15 KLALFFGSILT
-20 LVYFSL
+20 LV
-26 LVSCSTETDSKP
+26 SCSSINDSKP

-50 SDFGFMGSDEIK
+50 SDFGFMGSVEIK

-67 QLAFD
+67 QLALD

-128 TQGYNTG
+128 TEGYTTG

-160 FISGARNYFYDPN
+160 FISGARNYFYNPN
-173 EEFRNSIR
+173 EVNRNSIR
-181 NVVENYTQTKFDGYL
+181 NVVENYSQTKFEGYL
-196 TDVLGDKAIGFI
+196 TDVLGEKAISFI
-208 NKNHQSNN
+208 DKNNQSNN

-228 TPMHAKDDVLEKFK
+228 TPMQAKEEVLKKFK

-262 VVEAL
+262 VIDAL
-267 KENDQ
+267 KENNQ

-285 AAMSNDASPFPFKGW
+285 AAMSNNASPFPYKGW
-300 KGNQYEGGIKTPMIM
+300 KGNQYEGGIKTPMVM

-339 SLEASNVNKEYM
+339 SLEVSNVNDELM
-351 INADGKNIMN
+351 VNADGKNIMN
-361 YLNDNNI
+361 YLNDNI
-368 KNENLFWRKD
+368 IQNENLFWRKD

-383 RSGDYKLIRLNDTST
+383 RSGNYKLIRLNDTSS
-398 VLYNIKKN
+398 VLYNIENN
-406 YFEDF
+406 YSEDL
-411 DLKINESQVHDS
+411 DLKLIEPLIHDS
-423 LLKLLSSWENTLIDP
+423 LFKVLSAWEDRLIDP
-438 NWIENKNWNIVTEM
+438 NWIENKDWNIVTEM
-452 IYEDLMANRDI
+452 IYEDLMANKNI
-463 RALSPKDLNNSIK
+463 RAVSPKDLN

>member
-1 MSLGVKFNSYIIIK
+1 MKR
-15 KLILT
+15 LIL
-20 LVYFSL
+20 LFVFISI
-26 LVSCSTETDSKP
+26 LVSCSSKTDSIP

-67 QLAFD
+67 QLALD

-82 ASVCS
+82 SSVCS

-128 TQGYNTG
+128 TEGYNTG
-135 LIGKWHLGDKTQNH
+135 LIGKWHLGDKAQNH

-181 NVVENYTQTKFDGYL
+181 NVVENYSQTKFDGYL

-208 NKNHQSNN
+208 NKNHESNN

-267 KENDQ
+267 KENNQ

-320 IKSNTQFDGFISAL
+320 IKSKTEFDGFISAL
-334 DIFKT
+334 DIYKT
-339 SLEASNVNKEYM
+339 SLEASKVNKEYM

-383 RSGDYKLIRLNDTST
+383 RSGNYKLIRLNDTST
-398 VLYNIKKN
+398 VLYNIEKN

-411 DLKINESQVHDS
+411 DLKLKEPKVHDS
-423 LLKLLSSWENTLIDP
+423 LFSLLSKWENRLINP
-438 NWIENKNWNIVTEM
+438 NWIENKNWNIITEM
-452 IYEDLMANRDI
+452 IYEDLMANSYI
-463 RALSPKDLNNSIK
+463 RAVSPKDLN

>member
-1 MSLGVKFNSYIIIK
+1 MK
-15 KLILT
+15 KLALFFGCILT
-20 LVYFSL
+20 LV
-26 LVSCSTETDSKP
+26 SCSSINDSKP

-72 GVTFNNAYVS
+72 GVVFNNAYVS

-128 TQGYNTG
+128 TEGYTTG

-160 FISGARNYFYDPN
+160 FISGARNYFYNPN
-173 EEFRNSIR
+173 EVNRNSIR
-181 NVVENYTQTKFDGYL
+181 NVVENYSQTKFEGYL
-196 TDVLGDKAIGFI
+196 TDVLGEKAISFI
-208 NKNHQSNN
+208 DKNNQSNN

-228 TPMHAKDDVLEKFK
+228 TPMQAKEEVLEKFK

-262 VVEAL
+262 VIDAL
-267 KENDQ
+267 KENNQ

-285 AAMSNDASPFPFKGW
+285 AAMSNNASPFPYKGW
-300 KGNQYEGGIKTPMIM
+300 KGNQFEGGIKTPMVM

-339 SLEASNVNKEYM
+339 SLEVSNVNDDLM
-351 INADGKNIMN
+351 VNADGKNIMN
-361 YLNDNNI
+361 YINDNTI
-368 KNENLFWRKD
+368 QNENLFWKKD

-383 RSGDYKLIRLNDTST
+383 RSGNYKLIRLNDTST
-398 VLYNIKKN
+398 VLYNIENN
-406 YFEDF
+406 YFEDL
-411 DLKINESQVHDS
+411 DLKLVEPSVHDS
-423 LLKLLSSWENTLIDP
+423 LFKLLSSWEDRLIDP
-438 NWIENKNWNIVTEM
+438 NWIENKDWNIVTEM
-452 IYEDLMANRDI
+452 IYEDLMANKEI
-463 RALSPKDLNNSIK
+463 RAMSPKDLN

>member
-1 MSLGVKFNSYIIIK
+1 MKQ
-15 KLILT
+15 LILA
-20 LVYFSL
+20 LGCFSL
-26 LVSCSTETDSKP
+26 LVSCSSKTDSKP

-67 QLAFD
+67 QLALD

-128 TQGYNTG
+128 TEGYNTG

-208 NKNHQSNN
+208 NKNHETNN

-339 SLEASNVNKEYM
+339 SLDASSVNKEYM
-351 INADGKNIMN
+351 VNADGKNIMN
-361 YLNDNNI
+361 YLNNNDI

-411 DLKINESQVHDS
+411 DLKIKEPQVHDS
-423 LLKLLSSWENTLIDP
+423 LLELLSSWENTLIDP

-452 IYEDLMANRDI
+452 IYEDLMANRNI
-463 RALSPKDLNNSIK
+463 RAVSPKDLN